1 MMLIY
6 LLFYAFMVLVAYAVK
21 SGNKQKRTRMPRE
34 VFDKQ
39 FREMNSRSR
48 NHIFICIIII
58 ISTLVPIIDSFLG
71 TVTVR
76 SDWDYGQY
84 EQVSKILQFNYS
96 SGWGIFFQIVS
107 YSLLVAMLI
116 WIITNLNYRT
126 ENRKYLETLAENY
139 DKYQVVLAN
148 QKAREEEKNQ
158 NDLHSLNEKF
168 GAPERII
175 NIRSKSIEE
184 ALIVF
189 PETQNLYC
197 NKQIIPFNQIIGC
210 DVKDDSHTSVEG
222 QKRAVTTT
230 STGSTIGRSVVG
242 GLVGGAAGAIIG
254 GATAKKE
261 TEIIDNTKTITHH
274 HYYAIIR
281 IANALNPIITI
292 DCGQGSAKLA
302 EEIKAIIDGIVLK
315 RSQSHAQNLSVT
327 DELLKLADLKER
339 GILSDAEFEQQ
350 KQRILTNN

>member
-6 LLFYAFMVLVAYAVK
+6 LLYYAFMVAIAFAVK
-21 SGNKQKRTRMPRE
+21 GGKSQIRTRMPRE
-34 VFDKQ
+34 VFDKKL
-39 FREMNSRSR
+39 REKNSSSR
-48 NHIFICIIII
+48 NHIIMCVIII

-76 SDWDYGQY
+76 SDSDYGQY
-84 EQVSKILQFNYS
+84 EQVSSILQLNYS

-107 YSLLVAMLI
+107 YSLLIAMLI

-126 ENRKYLETLAENY
+126 ENRRYLETLVDNY
-139 DKYQVVLAN
+139 DKYQEVLAN
-148 QKAREEEKNQ
+148 QKAKKEEKDR
-158 NDLHSLNEKF
+158 NDLHSLSERY

-175 NIRSKSIEE
+175 SIQSNSIED

-189 PETQNLYC
+189 PDTQNLYC
-197 NKQIIPFNQIIGC
+197 NKQLIPFDQIIGC
-210 DVKDDSHTSVEG
+210 EVKDDSYTSVEG
-222 QKRAVTTT
+222 QKRTVTTT

-242 GLVGGAAGAIIG
+242 GLVAGAAGAIIG
-254 GATAKKE
+254 GTTAKKE

-281 IANALNPIITI
+281 IANVLNPIITI
-292 DCGQGSAKLA
+292 DCGRGSAKLA

-315 RSQSHAQNLSVT
+315 RSQSHSKKMSVT

-339 GILSDAEFEQQ
+339 GILSEAEFEQQ
-350 KQRILTNN
+350 KQRILTNY